1 MHDSPNPAFDI
12 EIQILAL
19 RKAKLT
25 KLYDEEI
32 YDVKFGGTIL
42 KKSYPTPF
50 NMETG
55 YRVRP
60 SKYNPPDADAGGVGQ
75 GDDPMNRYSDFLDK
89 N

>member
-1 MHDSPNPAFDI
+1 
-12 EIQILAL
+12 LAL
-19 RKAKLT
+19 RNEKFT
-25 KLYDEEI
+25 KLFEEPI

-60 SKYNPPDADAGGVGQ
+60 SKYGPADGVGQ
-75 GDDPMNRYSDFLDK
+75 GDGRINAAKQYRLE
-89 N
+89 